1 MSGPGG
7 VPSGNAE
14 ARAVERIEQAL
25 GKLGADLHPPA
36 GWEAR
41 VLAGR
46 KVPRPWWVWSLP
58 AVALA
63 AAAVLLLWLRRP
75 PPSMQLAF
83 EIRHLSGEPA
93 MRSGA
98 ETVHLEDSFTVAVTG
113 RQHRALWLYLNDQLL
128 IACPGDATCQVEPA
142 ALRATWRPTTVGKYV
157 VVAVTSEQVVPAP
170 TGALDADLAAALSA
184 RGEVQERRFEVR

>member
-1 MSGPGG
+1 MSTTG
-7 VPSGNAE
+7 GNAE
-14 ARAVERIEQAL
+14 ARAVERIEHAL
-25 GKLGADLHPPA
+25 GKVGDDLHPPV

-46 KVPRPWWVWSLP
+46 KAHRPWWIWSLP
-58 AVALA
+58 AVAIA
-63 AAAVLLLWLRRP
+63 AAAVLLIWLRRP
-75 PPSMQLAF
+75 TPSMQLAF
-83 EIRHLSGEPA
+83 EIRHRADEPT
-93 MRSGA
+93 MRSGEEA
-98 ETVHLEDSFTVAVTG
+98 VHLEDGFTVTVTG

-142 ALRATWRPTTVGKYV
+142 ALRASWRPTTVGKYA
-157 VVAVTSEQVVPAP
+157 VVAVTSEQPVPTP

>member
-1 MSGPGG
+1 MSGTT
-7 VPSGNAE
+7 E
-14 ARAVERIEQAL
+14 ARAVERIERAL
-25 GKLGADLHPPA
+25 GKLGDDLHPPA

-46 KVPRPWWVWSLP
+46 TAQRPWWVWSLP
-58 AVALA
+58 VAALA

-83 EIRHLSGEPA
+83 EIRHRTNEPA
-93 MRSGA
+93 MRSGE
-98 ETVHLEDSFTVAVTG
+98 ETVHLEDGFTVAVTG

-128 IACPGDATCQVEPA
+128 IACPGDATCQVEPT
-142 ALRATWRPTTVGKYV
+142 ALRASWRPTTVGKYAV
-157 VVAVTSEQVVPAP
+157 IAVTSEQPVPEP